1 MAAREVPSMK
11 HFHPAES
18 IFLLHTLQRPPGA
31 TSPVPLP
38 PALAVSNR
46 LRVGAEG
53 EPHLVLDRRLWS
65 RSRAGIEMRRKE
77 GGLSRAEVPHRQH
90 YALPGDC

>member
-1 MAAREVPSMK
+1 MAKDEVPSMK
-11 HFHPAES
+11 HFHPTES
-18 IFLLHTLQRPPGA
+18 IFNLHTLQQPPGA

-53 EPHLVLDRRLWS
+53 EPHLVLDRRSWS
-65 RSRAGIEMRRKE
+65 RSRAGIEMRRRK
-77 GGLSRAEVPHRQH
+77 GDSAE
-90 YALPGDC
+90 